1 MAKIE
6 KFEDIIVW
14 QRSRELI
21 KEIYL
26 ISSKGKFEKDFSL
39 RDQLRRAAVSISL
52 NVVEGFERGGDRE
65 FSQFLYIAKGSAGE
79 VRALFYTALDLQYI
93 SEEEFKKL
101 FEKVNEISQLLSG
114 LIKYLKQSE
123 FKGIKYKS

>member
-14 QRSRELI
+14 QRSRELT

-26 ISSKGKFEKDFSL
+26 LTSKGKFEKDFGL
-39 RDQLRRAAVSISL
+39 RDQLRRSVVAISL
-52 NVVEGFERGGDRE
+52 NVVEGFERGGDKE

-79 VRALFYTALDLQYI
+79 VRAILYTALDIEYI
-93 SEEEFKKL
+93 SEEKFKDLYK
-101 FEKVNEISQLLSG
+101 KISEISQLLTG

-123 FKGIKYKS
+123 FKGVKYKS